1 MMVDAIQPSN
11 WSEKGELPRGKSN
24 QLADDKILCPTG
36 SRVQQRE
43 SLLEGQLINYYC
55 QNFSR
60 KMQFIPHKYVAT
72 IM

>member
-43 SLLEGQLINYYC
+43 SLLEGQLINGKC
-55 QNFSR
+55 SSFPIS
-60 KMQFIPHKYVAT
+60 M
-72 IM
+72 